1 MCKTTKNHAFYA
13 AVNMTWYSL
22 NSLEISLFNVHV
34 CGIVFCLESITV
46 ASIEYGQLLAKCLY
60 KCKRPFE
67 LWILFYIVLCNK
79 YFPLNHLPDKLFP
92 YGSIIMNMSHCTT
105 ANLQFQI
112 HKRSRSLNPDNL
124 ITTITYPISLC
135 PKIKRPNGF
144 IFLKSFTV

>member
-1 MCKTTKNHAFYA
+1 
-13 AVNMTWYSL
+13 MTWYSL
-22 NSLEISLFNVHV
+22 NSLEISLMFNAHV
-34 CGIVFCLESITV
+34 CGIVFCLENITV

-60 KCKRPFE
+60 QCKRPFE

-79 YFPLNHLPDKLFP
+79 YFPLNHLPDKIFP
-92 YGSIIMNMSHCTT
+92 YGSVSFEYVSLHHC
-105 ANLQFQI
+105 NLQFQI

-135 PKIKRPNGF
+135 HKIKRPNYS